1 MHELGIMTGVAEAV
15 ERAALDAGATAVLG
29 ITLEVG
35 EMTEAIPDALFFAF
49 EVLQE
54 SNPFLAEA
62 ELRVN
67 MVKPH
72 SKCLECGAEYDHDR
86 FHMLCPACGG
96 AFTQLMR
103 GRELRIES
111 MEVDIPD
118 ECDESDDETDK

>member
-1 MHELGIMTGVAEAV
+1 MEAV
-15 ERAALDAGATAVLG
+15 DRAARDSGATAVLG

-54 SNPFLAEA
+54 SNPFIADA

-67 MVKPH
+67 MVTPH
-72 SKCLECGAEYDHDR
+72 SRCLECGAEYDHDR
-86 FHMLCPACGG
+86 FHMLCPECGG
-96 AFTQLMR
+96 AFTQLIR

-118 ECDESDDETDK
+118 EDDE